1 MILSSLFQANEVHIN
16 YLFRC
21 SLKLNN
27 FVRHEHG
34 KCYINQI
41 YEKNA
46 IDPKKNLI
54 TVISSAYVSNSGGI
68 YDDNDDD

>member
-1 MILSSLFQANEVHIN
+1 MKYASIACSLFPVP
-16 YLFRC
+16 Y

-27 FVRHEHG
+27 FVPHEHG

-68 YDDNDDD
+68 YNDDDDD